1 MFKQVQLKFFAI
13 ITSILLAV
21 FIALLVSINLIMEAV
36 MQRQSQVVL
45 NQIAAGVEYDE
56 KTSSFTFTP
65 MDDDRNNIPPDIP
78 EEPTRESTD
87 ESSSDTSTDTTPST
101 APSTDTTEFSENSG
115 ANTGTSSQ
123 QSTQGGMQTD
133 TGVQTTPTPNTQ
145 TPPTVQT
152 TTTQPNTELPPN
164 TDVPIPPQEGV
175 YPPED
180 WPHNKPEH
188 EGGNKYDNDENG
200 DYTYPMPDEYW
211 QWYYSEDTEI
221 SCDEPDYCEDEFA
234 YDENYDESVDANCN
248 AELSDDSAITQVAFT
263 NGAAVL
269 NGYTVISVPS
279 RTYDNAQT
287 AVQKETAPVPKSLGS
302 IDFFIIMAD
311 KNGQFLAAMNN
322 DELDPEVAQQYIS
335 AIMNEDASSGM
346 VNNYQFCRSDKTNG
360 TLMVFTDK
368 QAELDMLDQLTRT
381 TILIGAV
388 SFVVLSILAFFFS
401 KKSIEPIK
409 IAFEKQKQFVSDASH
424 ELKTPLTVISANAD
438 VLSDEIGE
446 NKWLTYIKSQT
457 DRMNVLVNDLLN
469 LTRLEN
475 NTSDFICVDFN
486 LSQAVTNT
494 ALPFEC
500 QAFEMNKIFEVDVEE
515 GLSINGSEKHVKQM
529 AAIFIDNALK
539 YSNEGGTVRVMLRKH
554 GDRAVFS
561 VFNTGSGLKESDKD
575 KIFERFYRSDDS
587 RSRMTGGYGLGL
599 AIAKS
604 IIDKH
609 KFKITVE
616 NHEGESIC
624 FNIIM

>member
-65 MDDDRNNIPPDIP
+65 MDDDKNDIPPDIP
-78 EEPTRESTD
+78 EEPTRGSHD
-87 ESSSDTSTDTTPST
+87 ESSAGTSTDTAPNTD
-101 APSTDTTEFSENSG
+101 PSTDTTESSENSG
-115 ANTGTSSQ
+115 SNTGTGGQ
-123 QSTQGGMQTD
+123 QSTQGGTQTD
-133 TGVQTTPTPNTQ
+133 TGAQTTPAPNTQ
-145 TPPTVQT
+145 TPPSVQT
-152 TTTQPNTELPPN
+152 TTTQPNTDIPM
-164 TDVPIPPQEGV
+164 PPQEGV

-180 WPHNKPEH
+180 QPHDKPEQ
-188 EGGNKYDNDENG
+188 EDDNKWEDIQNG

-211 QWYYSEDTEI
+211 HWYYGDDTEV
-221 SCDEPDYCEDEFA
+221 SGDEPDYS
-234 YDENYDESVDANCN
+234 ENENTYDESYDESDEGGDTDYS
-248 AELSDDSAITQVAFT
+248 AELADDGAITQVAYT
-263 NGAAVL
+263 GGAAVL
-269 NGYTVISVPS
+269 DGYTVLSIPV
-279 RTYDNAQT
+279 RAYDNAQT

-322 DELDPEVAQQYIS
+322 DELDAEVAQQYIS
-335 AIMNEDASSGM
+335 AIMKEDASSGM
-346 VNNYQFCRSDKTNG
+346 VNNYQFCRSNKTNG

-381 TILIGAV
+381 TILIGVV
-388 SFVVLSILAFFFS
+388 SFVVLSVLAFFFS

-438 VLSDEIGE
+438 VLSGEIGE

-500 QAFEMNKIFEVDVEE
+500 QAFEMNKVFEVDVEE

-539 YSNEGGTVRVMLRKH
+539 YSNDGGTVRVMLKKH